1 MRPKARVETDQMKC
15 YWTERKDIPDRGN
28 NRCEVLRLEMFS
40 VFGKWNEGVVP
51 KLRGGGEEAAVM
63 KTKTW
68 QALKHEVLG
77 NQIMH
82 FLLLL
87 LLLLLCLLDLGTL

>member
-1 MRPKARVETDQMKC
+1 M
-15 YWTERKDIPDRGN
+15 
-28 NRCEVLRLEMFS
+28 
-40 VFGKWNEGVVP
+40 P